1 MVEQADIPV
10 AVTTEDVQAV
20 MQANPHMALQVQVRA
35 LSRKLSETSLALDA
49 ATSEVVRLTEE
60 LETSK
65 NGKTSKEG

>member
-20 MQANPHMALQVQVRA
+20 MQSNPLMALQVQVRA
-35 LSRKLSETSLALDA
+35 LSRKLGETSLALDA
-49 ATSEVVRLTEE
+49 ATSEVGRLTEE

-65 NGKTSKEG
+65 NGNTPKED

>member
-49 ATSEVVRLTEE
+49 ATSEVGRLTEE

-65 NGKTSKEG
+65 NGNTSKEG

>member
-20 MQANPHMALQVQVRA
+20 MQANPLMALQVQVKA
-35 LSRKLSETSLALDA
+35 LGRKLSETSLALDA
-49 ATSEVVRLTEE
+49 AMSEVGRLTEE

-65 NGKTSKEG
+65 NGETSKED